1 MSRRV
6 DALILVMIM
15 ALAPL
20 VPMASAHP
28 SITLSTDVNHV
39 VLSPGEATNIT
50 LTISNNGSSIETY
63 SISVSGFDSVW
74 EVIPADSN
82 VTGVIPTLSATTDIA
97 IRLSTSALPS
107 NSGTLTITVTEPD
120 ANISST
126 IGVQLSVLP
135 QYLPAIDTSD
145 AGDNGLVE
153 MAPGDETNVSI
164 MVSNNGNV
172 NDTILL
178 SVGQTPDLIAFWS
191 NWTSGGNNNSNSTGN
206 STGNNTGG
214 NNTGGNSTG
223 NNTGGNNTGGNN
235 TGNNTGGNNT
245 GGNST
250 GGNNTGNNTGGN
262 NTGGNSTGGNNT
274 GNNTGGNNT
283 GGNSTG
289 GNNTGNSTN
298 GMLSKSNPAWDV
310 RFLDDTVDLM
320 GPGESRY
327 ATLHI
332 SIPTDAN
339 PGFYGYNLYAA
350 SVFGNFS
357 VNSTMVIEVTAVHD
371 LSFSH
376 SIDQTLLPGGNVT
389 STVEITSLSTADG
402 NWTWQTMVDSGDC
415 SAHLGELE
423 TQIMEDDTYEI
434 DILITA
440 GVNTHVN
447 DECLIS
453 LHGTLDQD
461 TSISE
466 NYAFT
471 VTVGESWGLSMV
483 IPTSIK
489 LDVDTSETFNV
500 VISNEGTEQDT
511 ISLIGIDDEGVTFTN
526 PSPVTLDRGESQ
538 YVVMEV
544 VIDSYLVGNITLD
557 FTMSST
563 NSGSSS
569 VNDSGVFEVKEY
581 AELSMTGPA
590 ENRIIIVPGQ
600 NSSIILNISNDGT
613 KDLDLSATLSGL
625 PNGITVANGLEDV
638 SLEAGNST
646 DIELEL
652 VASAGLQPMSDTF
665 TITFDGGWTS
675 TQLTIDLQVADRHE
689 VMVDSSEDR
698 IIASPLGDS
707 SLTIMVTNL
716 GTSTETFVADINNSA
731 VSDWFTISVDTLSLS
746 LDSGQSGSI
755 TITAREIAS
764 GAPTNGVGLTI
775 TVTSTDDST
784 VTDSI
789 SIAVIPQIAN
799 GLITVMSDS
808 VEAKP
813 GEMIYGNVIVT
824 NLGTANDTMRINTV
838 EMDCN
843 LGDAEVV
850 LSPSMSSTP
859 IPWSCTIAEG
869 ETAGTKVLTFR
880 LTSAARSDMM
890 VTFSEAYNVEPSWND
905 EVISFV
911 FDKNDLIFDESS
923 DQHTVSLT
931 ICNEANTF
939 VEGSLDLSGKNE
951 PQMDVVF
958 FRAGETG
965 INSTFS
971 LASKGCQD
979 FKIMLTPINL
989 DGFEASITVEA
1000 RSEILGQTVTDKS
1013 PELRVDVAGP
1023 DLPPQGMDLG
1033 LIELDN
1039 RNSII
1044 MFASGWA
1051 LALIL
1056 LMYIR
1061 LFRKPADILE
1071 EEEEE
1076 ETPLGPNEV
1085 RIDEYNKVTCTS
1097 CGARLGVPEG
1107 SEPPFRFTCPKCE
1120 TRIRVV
1126 E

>member
-126 IGVQLSVLP
+126 IGVQLTVLP
-135 QYLPAIDTSD
+135 QYLPAIDTSN

-191 NWTSGGNNNSNSTGN
+191 NWTSSGNSTSNNTGGNNSSGNNTGGN
-206 STGNNTGG
+206 NTGGNNTGNNTGG
-214 NNTGGNSTG
+214 NNTGGNNTGGNNTG

-245 GGNST
+245 GGN
-250 GGNNTGNNTGGN
+250 NTGGN
-262 NTGGNSTGGNNT
+262 NT
-274 GNNTGGNNT
+274 GNNT

-320 GPGESRY
+320 VPSESRY

-376 SIDQTLLPGGNVT
+376 SIDQTLLPGENVT

-415 SAHLGELE
+415 SAHLGDLE
-423 TQIMEDDTYEI
+423 TQIMEDDTYEV

-453 LHGTLDQD
+453 LHGTLNQD
-461 TSISE
+461 TSITE

-613 KDLDLSATLSGL
+613 KDLDLSATLTGL

-731 VSDWFTISVDTLSLS
+731 VSDWFTISVDKLSLS

-764 GAPTNGVGLTI
+764 GAPTNGVDLTI

-939 VEGSLDLSGKNE
+939 VEGNLDLSGKNE

-1071 EEEEE
+1071 KEEEEE

>member
-15 ALAPL
+15 AIAPL

-50 LTISNNGSSIETY
+50 LTINNNGSSIETY
-63 SISVSGFDSVW
+63 SISVSVPHSVW

-82 VTGVIPTLSATTDIA
+82 VSGVIPTLSATTDIA

-126 IGVQLSVLP
+126 IAVQLSVLP
-135 QYLPAIDTSD
+135 QYLPAIDTSN

-178 SVGQTPDLIAFWS
+178 SVGQTPDLVAFWS
-191 NWTSGGNNNSNSTGN
+191 NWTSGGNNSNSNN
-206 STGNNTGG
+206 TGNNTGG
-214 NNTGGNSTG
+214 NNTGNNTGGNNTG

-245 GGNST
+245 GGN
-250 GGNNTGNNTGGN
+250 
-262 NTGGNSTGGNNT
+262 NTGGNSTGGNNS
-274 GNNTGGNNT
+274 
-283 GGNSTG
+283 GNSTSG
-289 GNNTGNSTN
+289 IA
-298 GMLSKSNPAWDV
+298 SKSNPSWDV

-320 GPGESRY
+320 APSESRH

-339 PGFYGYNLYAA
+339 PGFYGYNLFAA

-357 VNSTMVIEVTAVHD
+357 VNSTLVIEVTAVHD
-371 LSFSH
+371 LSFTH

-389 STVEITSLSTADG
+389 STVEIISLSSADG

-415 SAHLGELE
+415 SAHLDELE
-423 TQIMEDDTYEI
+423 TQIMEGDTYDL

-453 LHGTLDQD
+453 LHGTLDHD
-461 TSISE
+461 TSITE

-483 IPTSIK
+483 LPTSIK
-489 LDVDTSETFNV
+489 LDVDTPETFNV

-511 ISLIGIDDEGVTFTN
+511 ISLIGIDEEGVTFTN

-563 NSGSSS
+563 NSGSDS

-590 ENRIIIVPGQ
+590 ENRIVIIPGQ
-600 NSSIILNISNDGT
+600 NSSIMLNISNDGT
-613 KDLDLSATLSGL
+613 KDLDLSATISGL
-625 PNGITVANGLEDV
+625 PNGITVSNGLGDV
-638 SLEAGNST
+638 SLDAGDAT
-646 DIELEL
+646 DVELEL

-707 SLTIMVTNL
+707 SLTLMVTNL

-746 LDSGQSGSI
+746 LESGQSGSI

-764 GAPTNGVGLTI
+764 GAPTNGVDLTI

-789 SIAVIPQIAN
+789 SIAVIPQIAD
-799 GLITVMSDS
+799 GLITIMSDNDD
-808 VEAKP
+808 AKP

-838 EMDCN
+838 ELDCN
-843 LGDAEVV
+843 LDDAEVV
-850 LSPSMSSTP
+850 LSPSMSSNP
-859 IPWSCTIAEG
+859 IPWSCMVAEG
-869 ETAGTKVLTFR
+869 ETSGTKVLTFR

-890 VTFSEAYNVEPSWND
+890 VTFSEAYTVEPSWND
-905 EVISFV
+905 QVVSFT
-911 FDKNDLIFDESS
+911 FDKYDLVFDESI

-939 VEGSLDLSGKNE
+939 VEGTLDSSGKNE
-951 PQMDVVF
+951 PQMDIVF

-965 INSTFS
+965 INATFS

-979 FKIMLTPINL
+979 FKMMLTPINL
-989 DGFEASITVEA
+989 DGFEASITLEA
-1000 RSEILGQTVTDKS
+1000 RCEILGQTVTDKS
-1013 PELRVDVAGP
+1013 PELRVDVGGP
-1023 DLPPQGMDLG
+1023 DLPPRGMDLG
-1033 LIELDN
+1033 LFELN
-1039 RNSII
+1039 NENSII
-1044 MFASGWA
+1044 VLATGWA

-1061 LFRKPADILE
+1061 LFRKAPEILE

-1076 ETPLGPNEV
+1076 EIPLGPNEV
-1085 RIDEYNKVTCTS
+1085 RIDEYNKVTCCS
-1097 CGARLGVPEG
+1097 CEARLGVPEG
-1107 SEPPFRFTCPKCE
+1107 SEPPFRFTCPKCD

>member
-39 VLSPGEATNIT
+39 ILSPGEATNIT
-50 LTISNNGSSIETY
+50 LTINNNGSSIETY

-82 VTGVIPTLSATTDIA
+82 VSGVIPTLSATTDIA
-97 IRLSTSALPS
+97 IRLSTTALPS

-135 QYLPAIDTSD
+135 QYLPAIDTSN

-153 MAPGDETNVSI
+153 MAPGEEVNVSVI
-164 MVSNNGNV
+164 VSNNGNV
-172 NDTILL
+172 DDTILL
-178 SVGQTPDLIAFWS
+178 SVGQTPDLVAFWS
-191 NWTSGGNNNSNSTGN
+191 NWTSGGNNTSGNSTGN
-206 STGNNTGG
+206 NTGGNNTGG

-223 NNTGGNNTGGNN
+223 NNTGGNNSGGNSTGNNTGGNSTGNNTGGNN
-235 TGNNTGGNNT
+235 SGGNSTGNNTGGNNT
-245 GGNST
+245 GGN
-250 GGNNTGNNTGGN
+250 
-262 NTGGNSTGGNNT
+262 
-274 GNNTGGNNT
+274 
-283 GGNSTG
+283 
-289 GNNTGNSTN
+289 NTGNSS
-298 GMLSKSNPAWDV
+298 GGVFSKSNPTWDV

-320 GPGESRY
+320 TPGESRY
-327 ATLHI
+327 STLYI

-357 VNSTMVIEVTAVHD
+357 VNSTLVIEISAVHD

-376 SIDQTLLPGGNVT
+376 STDQTLLPGGNVT
-389 STVEITSLSTADG
+389 STVEITSLSSADG
-402 NWTWQTMVDSGDC
+402 NWTWQTTVDSGDC
-415 SAHLGELE
+415 SANLDELE
-423 TQIMEDDTYEI
+423 TQIMEDDTYDVEI
-434 DILITA
+434 LVEA

-453 LHGTLDQD
+453 LHGTLDHD
-461 TSISE
+461 TSITE
-466 NYAFT
+466 NYDFT

-483 IPTSIK
+483 LPTSIK

-511 ISLIGIDDEGVTFTN
+511 ISIIGIDEEGVTFTN

-563 NSGSSS
+563 NSGSDS
-569 VNDSGVFEVKEY
+569 VNDSGIFEVKEY
-581 AELSMTGPA
+581 AELSMSGPA
-590 ENRIIIVPGQ
+590 ENRIVIIPGQ
-600 NSSIILNISNDGT
+600 NSSIMLNISNDGT
-613 KDLDLSATLSGL
+613 KDLDLSATISGL
-625 PNGITVANGLEDV
+625 PNGINVANGLEDV
-638 SLEAGNST
+638 SLEAGIST
-646 DIELEL
+646 DVELEL

-665 TITFDGGWTS
+665 TIIFDGGWTS
-675 TQLTIDLQVADRHE
+675 TQLTIELQVADRHE

-707 SLTIMVTNL
+707 SLTLMVTNL

-731 VSDWFTISVDTLSLS
+731 VSDWFTISVDTLSLN

-755 TITAREIAS
+755 TITAREISS
-764 GAPTNGVGLTI
+764 GAPSNGIDLTI

-789 SIAVIPQIAN
+789 SIAVIPQIAD
-799 GLITVMSDS
+799 GLITVMSDND
-808 VEAKP
+808 EAKP

-838 EMDCN
+838 EMNCN
-843 LGDAEVV
+843 LDDAEVV
-850 LSPSMSSTP
+850 LSPSMSSIP
-859 IPWSCTIAEG
+859 IPWSCMVSEE

-905 EVISFV
+905 EVISFA
-911 FDKNDLIFDESS
+911 FDKNDLVFDESS

-939 VEGSLDLSGKNE
+939 VEGNLDLSGKNE

-1023 DLPPQGMDLG
+1023 DLPPQGLDLG
-1033 LIELDN
+1033 LFELDN

-1044 MFASGWA
+1044 VLATGWA

-1061 LFRKPADILE
+1061 LFRKPAEILE

-1076 ETPLGPNEV
+1076 EIPLGPNEV
-1085 RIDEYNKVTCTS
+1085 RIDEYNKVTCCS
-1097 CGARLGVPEG
+1097 CEARLGVPEG

>member
-15 ALAPL
+15 AIAPL

-28 SITLSTDVNHV
+28 SIGLSTDVNHV
-39 VLSPGEATNIT
+39 ILSPGEATNVT
-50 LTISNNGSSIETY
+50 LTINNNGSSIETY
-63 SISVSGFDSVW
+63 SISVSGFDSAW

-82 VTGVIPTLSATTDIA
+82 VTGVIPTFSATTDIA

-120 ANISST
+120 ANISSS
-126 IGVQLSVLP
+126 IDVQLSVVP
-135 QYLPAIDTSD
+135 QYLPAVDVSS

-153 MAPGDETNVSI
+153 MAPGDEVNLSI

-178 SVGQTPDLIAFWS
+178 SVGQTPDLVAFWS
-191 NWTSGGNNNSNSTGN
+191 NWTSGGNNT
-206 STGNNTGG
+206 
-214 NNTGGNSTG
+214 
-223 NNTGGNNTGGNN
+223 
-235 TGNNTGGNNT
+235 GNNT

-262 NTGGNSTGGNNT
+262 STGGNNT
-274 GNNTGGNNT
+274 GGNNTGNNT

-289 GNNTGNSTN
+289 GNNTGGNSTSGNNTGGNTTGNSTN
-298 GMLSKSNPAWDV
+298 GIMSKSNPTGWNV
-310 RFLDDTVDLM
+310 RFIDDTVDLM
-320 GPGESRY
+320 TPGESRS
-327 ATLHI
+327 ATLQI
-332 SIPTDAN
+332 SIPTDAD

-357 VNSTMVIEVTAVHD
+357 VNSTLVIEVTSIHD
-371 LSFSH
+371 LSFTH
-376 SIDQTLLPGGNVT
+376 SNGETLLPGGNST
-389 STVEITSLSTADG
+389 TTVEVASLSSADG

-415 SAHLGELE
+415 SSQLNDLE
-423 TQIMEDDTYEI
+423 TQIMEGDSYNL

-440 GVNTHVN
+440 GANTHVN

-453 LHGTLDQD
+453 LHGTLNQD
-461 TSISE
+461 TSITE

-471 VTVGESWGLSMV
+471 VTIGESWGLSMV
-483 IPTSIK
+483 LPTSIK
-489 LDVDTSETFNV
+489 LDVDSVETFNV
-500 VISNEGTEQDT
+500 VINNEGTEEDT
-511 ISLIGIDDEGVTFTN
+511 ISLIGIDAEGVTFTN

-544 VIDSYLVGNITLD
+544 LIDSYLVGNITLD

-563 NSGSSS
+563 NSGSGT

-590 ENRIIIVPGQ
+590 ENRIVIIPGQ
-600 NSSIILNISNDGT
+600 NSSIMLNISNDGT
-613 KDLDLSATLSGL
+613 KDLDLSATISGL
-625 PNGITVANGLEDV
+625 PNGITVVNGLEEV
-638 SLEAGNST
+638 SLEAGNAT

-675 TQLTIDLQVADRHE
+675 TQLTLDLQVADRHE

-707 SLTIMVTNL
+707 SLTLMVTNL

-731 VSDWFTISVDTLSLS
+731 VSDWFTISVDSLS
-746 LDSGQSGSI
+746 LNLDAGQSGSI
-755 TITAREIAS
+755 TISAREIAS
-764 GAPTNGVGLTI
+764 GAPNSGVDLTI
-775 TVTSTDDST
+775 AITSTDDST

-789 SIAVIPQIAN
+789 TIAVIPQIAD
-799 GLITVMSDS
+799 GLITVMSDNDD
-808 VEAKP
+808 AKP
-813 GEMIYGNVIVT
+813 GEMIYGNVIIT

-843 LGDAEVV
+843 LDDTEVV
-850 LSPSMSSTP
+850 LSPSMSSSP
-859 IPWSCTIAEG
+859 ISWSCMIAEG
-869 ETAGTKVLTFR
+869 DTSGTKVLTFR

-890 VTFSEAYNVEPSWND
+890 VTFSESYTVEPSWNE
-905 EVISFV
+905 EVISFT
-911 FDKNDLIFDESS
+911 FDKDYLVFDESS

-939 VEGSLDLSGKNE
+939 VEGTLDSSGKNE
-951 PQMDVVF
+951 PQMDIVF

-965 INSTFS
+965 INATFS

-989 DGFEASITVEA
+989 DGFEASITI
-1000 RSEILGQTVTDKS
+1000 RSISQVLGQTLTDQS
-1013 PELRVDVAGP
+1013 PEIRVDVGGP
-1023 DLPPQGMDLG
+1023 DLPPRGMDLG
-1033 LIELDN
+1033 LFELN
-1039 RNSII
+1039 NENSII
-1044 MFASGWA
+1044 ILASGWA

-1056 LMYIR
+1056 VMYIR
-1061 LFRKPADILE
+1061 LFRKPEEIME

-1076 ETPLGPNEV
+1076 EIPLGPNEV
-1085 RIDEYNKVTCTS
+1085 RIDEYNKVTCCS
-1097 CGARLGVPEG
+1097 CEARLGVPEG

-1120 TRIRVV
+1120 TKIRVV

>member
-15 ALAPL
+15 AIAPL

-28 SITLSTDVNHV
+28 SIGLSTDVNHV
-39 VLSPGEATNIT
+39 ILSPGEATNVT
-50 LTISNNGSSIETY
+50 LTINNNGSSIETY
-63 SISVSGFDSVW
+63 SISVSGFDSAW

-82 VTGVIPTLSATTDIA
+82 VTGVIPTFSATTDIA

-107 NSGTLTITVTEPD
+107 SSGTLTITVTEPD
-120 ANISST
+120 ANISSS
-126 IGVQLSVLP
+126 IDVQLSVVP
-135 QYLPAIDTSD
+135 QYLPAVDVSS

-153 MAPGDETNVSI
+153 MAPGDEVNLSI

-178 SVGQTPDLIAFWS
+178 SVGQTPDLVAFWS
-191 NWTSGGNNNSNSTGN
+191 NWTSGGNNT
-206 STGNNTGG
+206 
-214 NNTGGNSTG
+214 
-223 NNTGGNNTGGNN
+223 
-235 TGNNTGGNNT
+235 GNNT

-262 NTGGNSTGGNNT
+262 STGGNNT
-274 GNNTGGNNT
+274 GGNNTGNNT

-289 GNNTGNSTN
+289 GNNTGGNSTSGNNTGGNTTGNSTN
-298 GMLSKSNPAWDV
+298 GIMSKSNPTGWNV
-310 RFLDDTVDLM
+310 RFIDDTVDLM
-320 GPGESRY
+320 TPGESRS
-327 ATLHI
+327 ATLQI
-332 SIPTDAN
+332 SIPTDAD

-357 VNSTMVIEVTAVHD
+357 VNSTLVIEVTSIHD
-371 LSFSH
+371 LSFTH
-376 SIDQTLLPGGNVT
+376 SNGENLLPGGNST
-389 STVEITSLSTADG
+389 TTVEVASLSSADG

-415 SAHLGELE
+415 SSHLNDLE
-423 TQIMEDDTYEI
+423 TQIMEGDSYNL

-440 GVNTHVN
+440 GANTHVN

-453 LHGTLDQD
+453 LHGTLNQD
-461 TSISE
+461 TSITE

-471 VTVGESWGLSMV
+471 VTIGESWGLSMV
-483 IPTSIK
+483 LPTSIK
-489 LDVDTSETFNV
+489 LDVDSVETFNV
-500 VISNEGTEQDT
+500 VINNEGTEEDT
-511 ISLIGIDDEGVTFTN
+511 ISLIGIDAEGVTFTN

-544 VIDSYLVGNITLD
+544 LIDSYLVGNITLD

-563 NSGSSS
+563 NSGSGT

-590 ENRIIIVPGQ
+590 ENRIVIIPGQ
-600 NSSIILNISNDGT
+600 NSSIMLNISNDGT
-613 KDLDLSATLSGL
+613 KDLDLSATISGL
-625 PNGITVANGLEDV
+625 PNGITVVNGLEEV
-638 SLEAGNST
+638 SLEAGNAT

-675 TQLTIDLQVADRHE
+675 TQLTLDLQVADRHE

-707 SLTIMVTNL
+707 SLTLMVTNL

-731 VSDWFTISVDTLSLS
+731 VSDWFTISVDSLS
-746 LDSGQSGSI
+746 LNLDAGQSGSI
-755 TITAREIAS
+755 TISAREIAS
-764 GAPTNGVGLTI
+764 GAPNSGVDLTI
-775 TVTSTDDST
+775 AITSTDDST

-789 SIAVIPQIAN
+789 TIAVIPQIAD
-799 GLITVMSDS
+799 GLITVMSDNDD
-808 VEAKP
+808 AKP
-813 GEMIYGNVIVT
+813 GEMIYGNVIIT

-843 LGDAEVV
+843 LDDTEVV
-850 LSPSMSSTP
+850 LSPSMSSSP
-859 IPWSCTIAEG
+859 ISWSCMIAEG
-869 ETAGTKVLTFR
+869 DTSGTKVLTFR

-890 VTFSEAYNVEPSWND
+890 VTFSESYTVEPSWNE
-905 EVISFV
+905 EVISFT
-911 FDKNDLIFDESS
+911 FDKDYLVFDESS

-939 VEGSLDLSGKNE
+939 VEGTLDSSGKNE
-951 PQMDVVF
+951 PQMDIVF

-965 INSTFS
+965 INATFS

-989 DGFEASITVEA
+989 DGFEASITI
-1000 RSEILGQTVTDKS
+1000 RSISQVLGQTLTDQS
-1013 PELRVDVAGP
+1013 PEIRVDVGGP
-1023 DLPPQGMDLG
+1023 DLPPRGMDLG
-1033 LIELDN
+1033 LFELN
-1039 RNSII
+1039 NENSII
-1044 MFASGWA
+1044 ILASGWA

-1056 LMYIR
+1056 VMYIR
-1061 LFRKPADILE
+1061 LFRKPEEIME

-1076 ETPLGPNEV
+1076 EIPLGPNEV
-1085 RIDEYNKVTCTS
+1085 RIDEYNKVTCCS
-1097 CGARLGVPEG
+1097 CEARLGVPEG

-1120 TRIRVV
+1120 TKIRVV

>member
-15 ALAPL
+15 AIAPL

-28 SITLSTDVNHV
+28 SIGLSTDVNHV
-39 VLSPGEATNIT
+39 ILSPGEATNVT
-50 LTISNNGSSIETY
+50 LTINNNGSSIETY

-82 VTGVIPTLSATTDIA
+82 VTGVIPTFSATTDIA

-120 ANISST
+120 ANISSS
-126 IGVQLSVLP
+126 IDVQLSVVP
-135 QYLPAIDTSD
+135 QYLPAVDVSS

-153 MAPGDETNVSI
+153 MAPGDEVNLSI

-178 SVGQTPDLIAFWS
+178 SVGQTPDLVAFWS
-191 NWTSGGNNNSNSTGN
+191 NWTSGGNNT
-206 STGNNTGG
+206 
-214 NNTGGNSTG
+214 
-223 NNTGGNNTGGNN
+223 
-235 TGNNTGGNNT
+235 GNNT

-262 NTGGNSTGGNNT
+262 STGGNNT
-274 GNNTGGNNT
+274 GGNNTGNNT

-289 GNNTGNSTN
+289 GNNTGGNSTSGNNTGGNTTGNSTN
-298 GMLSKSNPAWDV
+298 GIMSKSNPTGWNV
-310 RFLDDTVDLM
+310 RFIDDTVDLM
-320 GPGESRY
+320 TPGESRS
-327 ATLHI
+327 ATLQI
-332 SIPTDAN
+332 SIPTDAD

-357 VNSTMVIEVTAVHD
+357 VNSTLVIEVTSIHD
-371 LSFSH
+371 LSFTH
-376 SIDQTLLPGGNVT
+376 SNGETLLPGGNST
-389 STVEITSLSTADG
+389 TTVEVASLSSADG

-415 SAHLGELE
+415 SSHLNDLE
-423 TQIMEDDTYEI
+423 TQIMEGDSYNL

-440 GVNTHVN
+440 GANTHVN

-453 LHGTLDQD
+453 LHGTLNQD
-461 TSISE
+461 TSITE

-471 VTVGESWGLSMV
+471 VTIGESWGLSMV
-483 IPTSIK
+483 LPTSIK
-489 LDVDTSETFNV
+489 LDVDSVETFNV
-500 VISNEGTEQDT
+500 VINNEGTEEDT
-511 ISLIGIDDEGVTFTN
+511 ISLIGIDAEGVTFTN

-544 VIDSYLVGNITLD
+544 LIDSYLVGNITLD

-563 NSGSSS
+563 NSGSGT

-590 ENRIIIVPGQ
+590 ENRIVIIPGQ
-600 NSSIILNISNDGT
+600 NSSIMLNISNDGT
-613 KDLDLSATLSGL
+613 KDLDLSATISGL
-625 PNGITVANGLEDV
+625 PNGITVVNGLEEV
-638 SLEAGNST
+638 SLEAGNAT

-675 TQLTIDLQVADRHE
+675 TQLTLDLQVADRHE

-707 SLTIMVTNL
+707 SLTLMVTNL

-731 VSDWFTISVDTLSLS
+731 VSDWFTISVDSLS
-746 LDSGQSGSI
+746 LNLDAGQSGSI
-755 TITAREIAS
+755 TISAREIAS
-764 GAPTNGVGLTI
+764 GAPNSGVDLTI
-775 TVTSTDDST
+775 AITSTDDST

-789 SIAVIPQIAN
+789 TIAVIPQIAD
-799 GLITVMSDS
+799 GLITVMSDNDD
-808 VEAKP
+808 AKP
-813 GEMIYGNVIVT
+813 GEMIYGNVIIT

-843 LGDAEVV
+843 LDDTEVV
-850 LSPSMSSTP
+850 LSPSMSSSP
-859 IPWSCTIAEG
+859 ISWSCMIAEG
-869 ETAGTKVLTFR
+869 DTSGTKVLTFR

-890 VTFSEAYNVEPSWND
+890 VTFSESYTVEPSWNE
-905 EVISFV
+905 EVISFT
-911 FDKNDLIFDESS
+911 FDKDYLVFDESS

-939 VEGSLDLSGKNE
+939 VEGTLDSSGKNE
-951 PQMDVVF
+951 PQMDIVF

-965 INSTFS
+965 INATFS

-989 DGFEASITVEA
+989 DGFEASITI
-1000 RSEILGQTVTDKS
+1000 RSISQVLGQTLTDQS
-1013 PELRVDVAGP
+1013 PEIRVDVGGP
-1023 DLPPQGMDLG
+1023 DLPPRGMDLG
-1033 LIELDN
+1033 LFELN
-1039 RNSII
+1039 NENSII
-1044 MFASGWA
+1044 ILASGWA

-1056 LMYIR
+1056 VMYIR
-1061 LFRKPADILE
+1061 LFRKPEEIME

-1076 ETPLGPNEV
+1076 EIPLGPNEV
-1085 RIDEYNKVTCTS
+1085 RIDEYNKVTCCS
-1097 CGARLGVPEG
+1097 CEARLGVPEG

-1120 TRIRVV
+1120 TKIRVV

>member
-1 MSRRV
+1 
-6 DALILVMIM
+6 MIM
-15 ALAPL
+15 AIAPL

-28 SITLSTDVNHV
+28 SIGLSTDVNHV
-39 VLSPGEATNIT
+39 ILSPGEATNVT
-50 LTISNNGSSIETY
+50 LTINNNGSSIETY

-82 VTGVIPTLSATTDIA
+82 ITGVIPTFSATTDIA

-107 NSGTLTITVTEPD
+107 SSGTLTITVTEPD
-120 ANISST
+120 ANISSS
-126 IGVQLSVLP
+126 IDVQLSVMP
-135 QYLPAIDTSD
+135 QYLPAVDASS

-153 MAPGDETNVSI
+153 MAPGDEVNLSI

-178 SVGQTPDLIAFWS
+178 SVGQTPDLVAFWS
-191 NWTSGGNNNSNSTGN
+191 NWTSGGNNSNNTGN
-206 STGNNTGG
+206 STGG

-223 NNTGGNNTGGNN
+223 NNTGGNNTGNNTGGNSTGNNTGGNN

-250 GGNNTGNNTGGN
+250 GGNNS
-262 NTGGNSTGGNNT
+262 GNSTSGIA
-274 GNNTGGNNT
+274 
-283 GGNSTG
+283 
-289 GNNTGNSTN
+289 
-298 GMLSKSNPAWDV
+298 SKSNPSWDV

-320 GPGESRY
+320 APSESRY

-339 PGFYGYNLYAA
+339 PGFYGYNLFAA

-357 VNSTMVIEVTAVHD
+357 VNSTLVIEVTSVHD
-371 LSFSH
+371 LSFTH

-389 STVEITSLSTADG
+389 STVEIISLSSADG

-415 SAHLGELE
+415 SAHLDELE
-423 TQIMEDDTYEI
+423 TQIMEDDTYDL

-453 LHGTLDQD
+453 LHGTLDHD

-483 IPTSIK
+483 LPTSIK
-489 LDVDTSETFNV
+489 LDVDTPETFNV

-511 ISLIGIDDEGVTFTN
+511 ISLIGIDEDGVTFTN

-544 VIDSYLVGNITLD
+544 LIDSYLVGNITLD

-563 NSGSSS
+563 NSGSGT

-581 AELSMTGPA
+581 SELSMIGPA
-590 ENRIIIVPGQ
+590 ENRIVITPGQ
-600 NSSIILNISNDGT
+600 NSSIILNVSNDGT
-613 KDLDLSATLSGL
+613 KDLDLSASITGL
-625 PNGITVANGLEDV
+625 PNGITVAKGLEEV
-638 SLEAGNST
+638 SLDAGEAV

-652 VASAGLQPMSDTF
+652 VASSGIQPMSDTF
-665 TITFDGGWTS
+665 TITFDAGWTS
-675 TQLTIDLQVADRHE
+675 SQLTIELQVADRHE
-689 VMVDSSEDR
+689 VMIDSSEDR
-698 IIASPLGDS
+698 IIASPLGDAN
-707 SLTIMVTNL
+707 LTLMVTNL

-731 VSDWFTISVDTLSLS
+731 LSDWFTISVDTLSLN

-755 TITAREIAS
+755 TISAREIAS
-764 GAPTNGVGLTI
+764 GAPNSGVDLTI
-775 TVTSTDDST
+775 TITSTDDST

-789 SIAVIPQIAN
+789 TIAVIPQIAD
-799 GLITVMSDS
+799 GLITVMSDND
-808 VEAKP
+808 EAKP
-813 GEMIYGNVIVT
+813 GEMIYGNVIIT
-824 NLGTANDTMRINTV
+824 NLGTASDTMRINTV

-843 LGDAEVV
+843 FLDDTEVV
-850 LSPSMSSTP
+850 LAPSMSSSP
-859 IPWSCTIAEG
+859 IPWSCMIADG
-869 ETAGTKVLTFR
+869 EDAGMKALTFR

-890 VTFSEAYNVEPSWND
+890 VTFSEAYTVEPSWND
-905 EVISFV
+905 EVISFT
-911 FDKNDLIFDESS
+911 FDQNDLKFDESS
-923 DQHTVSLT
+923 DQYTVSLT
-931 ICNEANTF
+931 VCNEANTF
-939 VEGSLDLSGKNE
+939 VVGVLELIGKNE
-951 PQMDVVF
+951 PQMDAVF
-958 FRAGETG
+958 FRSGETG

-979 FKIMLTPINL
+979 FKLMLTPINL
-989 DGFEASITVEA
+989 DGFEASLIV
-1000 RSEILGQTVTDKS
+1000 RSISQVLGQTIVDES
-1013 PELRVDVAGP
+1013 PELRVNVGGP
-1023 DLPPQGMDLG
+1023 DLPPSGMDLG
-1033 LIELDN
+1033 LFELDN
-1039 RNSII
+1039 NNSLIVL
-1044 MFASGWA
+1044 ATGWA

-1061 LFRKPADILE
+1061 LFRKPAEIME

-1076 ETPLGPNEV
+1076 IPLGANEV
-1085 RIDEYNKVTCTS
+1085 RIDEYNKVTCCS
-1097 CGARLGVPEG
+1097 CEARLGVPEG

-1120 TRIRVV
+1120 TKIRVV

>member
-15 ALAPL
+15 AIAPL

-28 SITLSTDVNHV
+28 SIGLSTDVNHV
-39 VLSPGEATNIT
+39 ILSPGEATNVT
-50 LTISNNGSSIETY
+50 LTINNNGSSIETY
-63 SISVSGFDSVW
+63 SISVSGFDSAW

-82 VTGVIPTLSATTDIA
+82 VTGVIPTFSATTDIA

-120 ANISST
+120 ANISSS
-126 IGVQLSVLP
+126 IDVQLSVVP
-135 QYLPAIDTSD
+135 QYLPAVDVSS

-153 MAPGDETNVSI
+153 MAPGDEVNLSI

-178 SVGQTPDLIAFWS
+178 SVGQTPDLVAFWS
-191 NWTSGGNNNSNSTGN
+191 NWTSGGNNT
-206 STGNNTGG
+206 
-214 NNTGGNSTG
+214 
-223 NNTGGNNTGGNN
+223 
-235 TGNNTGGNNT
+235 GNNT

-262 NTGGNSTGGNNT
+262 STGGNNT
-274 GNNTGGNNT
+274 GGNNTGNNT

-289 GNNTGNSTN
+289 GNNTGGNSTSGNNTGGNTTGNSTN
-298 GMLSKSNPAWDV
+298 GIMSKSNPTGWNV
-310 RFLDDTVDLM
+310 RFIDDTVDLM
-320 GPGESRY
+320 TPGESRS
-327 ATLHI
+327 ATLQI
-332 SIPTDAN
+332 SIPTDAD

-357 VNSTMVIEVTAVHD
+357 VNSTLVIEVTSIHD
-371 LSFSH
+371 LSFTH
-376 SIDQTLLPGGNVT
+376 SNGETLLPGGNST
-389 STVEITSLSTADG
+389 TTVEVASLSSADG

-415 SAHLGELE
+415 SSHLNDLE
-423 TQIMEDDTYEI
+423 TQIMEGDSYNL

-440 GVNTHVN
+440 GANTHVN

-461 TSISE
+461 TSITE

-471 VTVGESWGLSMV
+471 VTIGESWGLSMV
-483 IPTSIK
+483 LPTSIK
-489 LDVDTSETFNV
+489 LDVDSVETFNV
-500 VISNEGTEQDT
+500 VINNEGTEEDT
-511 ISLIGIDDEGVTFTN
+511 ISLIGIDAEGVTFTN

-544 VIDSYLVGNITLD
+544 LIDSYLVGNITLD

-563 NSGSSS
+563 NSGSGT

-590 ENRIIIVPGQ
+590 ENRIVIIPGQ
-600 NSSIILNISNDGT
+600 NSSIMLNISNDGT
-613 KDLDLSATLSGL
+613 KDLDLSATISGL
-625 PNGITVANGLEDV
+625 PNGITVVNGLEEV
-638 SLEAGNST
+638 SLEAGNAT

-675 TQLTIDLQVADRHE
+675 TQLTLDLQVADRHE

-707 SLTIMVTNL
+707 SLTLMVTNL

-731 VSDWFTISVDTLSLS
+731 VSDWFTISVDSLS
-746 LDSGQSGSI
+746 LNLDAGQSGSI
-755 TITAREIAS
+755 TISAREIAS
-764 GAPTNGVGLTI
+764 GAPNSGVDLTI
-775 TVTSTDDST
+775 AITSTDDST

-789 SIAVIPQIAN
+789 TIAVIPQIAD
-799 GLITVMSDS
+799 GLITVMSDNDD
-808 VEAKP
+808 AKP
-813 GEMIYGNVIVT
+813 GEMIYGNVIIT

-843 LGDAEVV
+843 LDDTEVV
-850 LSPSMSSTP
+850 LSPSMSSSP
-859 IPWSCTIAEG
+859 ISWSCMIAEG
-869 ETAGTKVLTFR
+869 DTSGTKVLTFR

-890 VTFSEAYNVEPSWND
+890 VTFSESYTVEPSWNE
-905 EVISFV
+905 EVISFT
-911 FDKNDLIFDESS
+911 FDKDYLVFDESS

-939 VEGSLDLSGKNE
+939 VEGTLDSSGKNE
-951 PQMDVVF
+951 PQMDIVF

-965 INSTFS
+965 INATFS

-989 DGFEASITVEA
+989 DGFEASITI
-1000 RSEILGQTVTDKS
+1000 RSISQVLGQTLTDQS
-1013 PELRVDVAGP
+1013 PEIRVDVGGP
-1023 DLPPQGMDLG
+1023 DLPPRGMDLG
-1033 LIELDN
+1033 LFELN
-1039 RNSII
+1039 NENSII
-1044 MFASGWA
+1044 ILASGWA

-1056 LMYIR
+1056 VMYIR
-1061 LFRKPADILE
+1061 LFRKPEEIME

-1076 ETPLGPNEV
+1076 EIPLGPNEV
-1085 RIDEYNKVTCTS
+1085 RIDEYNKVTCCS
-1097 CGARLGVPEG
+1097 CEARLGVPEG

-1120 TRIRVV
+1120 TKIRVV

>member
-15 ALAPL
+15 AIAPL

-39 VLSPGEATNIT
+39 ILSPGEATNIT
-50 LTISNNGSSIETY
+50 LTINNNGSSIETY
-63 SISVSGFDSVW
+63 SISVSGYDSVW

-82 VTGVIPTLSATTDIA
+82 VSGVIPTLSATTDIA

-120 ANISST
+120 ANISSS
-126 IGVQLSVLP
+126 IEVQLSVLP
-135 QYLPAIDTSD
+135 QYLPAIDASS

-153 MAPGDETNVSI
+153 MAPGNETNLSI
-164 MVSNNGNV
+164 LVSNNGNV

-178 SVGQTPDLIAFWS
+178 SVGQTPDLVAFWS
-191 NWTSGGNNNSNSTGN
+191 NWTSGGSNTGSNN
-206 STGNNTGG
+206 STGNNTEG
-214 NNTGGNSTG
+214 NSTGGNS
-223 NNTGGNNTGGNN
+223 
-235 TGNNTGGNNT
+235 TGGNNT

-250 GGNNTGNNTGGN
+250 GGNNTGGNNTSGN

-274 GNNTGGNNT
+274 GGNN
-283 GGNSTG
+283 TG
-289 GNNTGNSTN
+289 GNNTGNSTS
-298 GMLSKSNPAWDV
+298 GIASKSNPAWDI

-320 GPGESRY
+320 TPSESRY

-371 LSFSH
+371 LSFTH
-376 SIDQTLLPGGNVT
+376 SINQTLLPGGNVT
-389 STVEITSLSTADG
+389 STVEIISLSSADG

-415 SAHLGELE
+415 SAHLDMLE
-423 TQIMEDDTYEI
+423 TQIMEDDSYEI
-434 DILITA
+434 EILITA

-453 LHGTLDQD
+453 LHGTLDHD
-461 TSISE
+461 TSVTE

-471 VTVGESWGLSMV
+471 VSVGESWGLSMV
-483 IPTSIK
+483 LPTSIK
-489 LDVDTSETFNV
+489 LDVDTPETFNV
-500 VISNEGTEQDT
+500 VINNEGSEQDT
-511 ISLIGIDDEGVTFTN
+511 ISLIGIDAEGVTFTN

-544 VIDSYLVGNITLD
+544 LIDSFLVGNITLD

-563 NSGSSS
+563 NSGSGT

-590 ENRIIIVPGQ
+590 ENRIVIIPGE
-600 NSSIILNISNDGT
+600 NSSIMLNISNDGT
-613 KDLDLSATLSGL
+613 KDLELSATMNGL
-625 PNGITVANGLEDV
+625 PNGITVVKGLEDI

-646 DIELEL
+646 EIELEL
-652 VASAGLQPMSDTF
+652 VASAGLQPMSDSF
-665 TITFDGGWTS
+665 TITFDGSWTS

-689 VMVDSSEDR
+689 VMIDSSQDR

-707 SLTIMVTNL
+707 SLTLMVTNL

-731 VSDWFTISVDTLSLS
+731 LNDWFTISVDTLSLN

-755 TITAREIAS
+755 TISAREIAS
-764 GAPTNGVGLTI
+764 GAPISGVDLAI

-789 SIAVIPQIAN
+789 SIAVIPQIAD
-799 GLITVMSDS
+799 GLITVMSDND
-808 VEAKP
+808 EAKP

-843 LGDAEVV
+843 LDDAEVV
-850 LSPSMSSTP
+850 LSPSMSSSP
-859 IPWSCTIAEG
+859 IPWSCTVAEG
-869 ETAGTKVLTFR
+869 ENSGTKVLTFR

-890 VTFSEAYNVEPSWND
+890 VTFSEAYTVEPTWND
-905 EVISFV
+905 EVISFT
-911 FDKNDLIFDESS
+911 FDKDELKFDESS
-923 DQHTVSLT
+923 EQHTISLQ

-939 VEGSLDLSGKNE
+939 VEGSLDLVGKNE

-979 FKIMLTPINL
+979 FKMMLTPINL
-989 DGFEASITVEA
+989 DGFEASLTVQ
-1000 RSEILGQTVTDKS
+1000 SISQVLGQTVIDES

-1033 LIELDN
+1033 LLELN
-1039 RNSII
+1039 NKNSII
-1044 MFASGWA
+1044 ALATGWA
-1051 LALIL
+1051 FALIL

-1061 LFRKPADILE
+1061 LFRKPVEILE

-1076 ETPLGPNEV
+1076 EIPLGPNEV
-1085 RIDEYNKVTCTS
+1085 RIDEYNKVTCCS
-1097 CGARLGVPEG
+1097 CEARLGVPEG

-1126 E
+1126 G

>member
-15 ALAPL
+15 AIAPL

-126 IGVQLSVLP
+126 IGVQLTVLP
-135 QYLPAIDTSD
+135 QYLPAIDTSN

-191 NWTSGGNNNSNSTGN
+191 NWTSSGNSTSNNTGGNNSSGNNTGGN
-206 STGNNTGG
+206 NTGGNNTGNNTGG
-214 NNTGGNSTG
+214 NNTGGNNTGGNNTG

-245 GGNST
+245 GGN
-250 GGNNTGNNTGGN
+250 NTGGN
-262 NTGGNSTGGNNT
+262 NT
-274 GNNTGGNNT
+274 GNNT

-320 GPGESRY
+320 VPSESRY

-415 SAHLGELE
+415 SAHLGDLE
-423 TQIMEDDTYEI
+423 TQIMEDDTYEV

-453 LHGTLDQD
+453 LHGTLNQD
-461 TSISE
+461 TSITE

-613 KDLDLSATLSGL
+613 KDLDLSATLTGL

-731 VSDWFTISVDTLSLS
+731 VSDWFTISVDTLSLNWTP
-746 LDSGQSGSI
+746 GNQ
-755 TITAREIAS
+755 
-764 GAPTNGVGLTI
+764 
-775 TVTSTDDST
+775 
-784 VTDSI
+784 
-789 SIAVIPQIAN
+789 AVLQLQQEKLLVALRQME
-799 GLITVMSDS
+799 LI
-808 VEAKP
+808 
-813 GEMIYGNVIVT
+813 
-824 NLGTANDTMRINTV
+824 
-838 EMDCN
+838 
-843 LGDAEVV
+843 
-850 LSPSMSSTP
+850 
-859 IPWSCTIAEG
+859 
-869 ETAGTKVLTFR
+869 
-880 LTSAARSDMM
+880 
-890 VTFSEAYNVEPSWND
+890 
-905 EVISFV
+905 
-911 FDKNDLIFDESS
+911 
-923 DQHTVSLT
+923 
-931 ICNEANTF
+931 
-939 VEGSLDLSGKNE
+939 
-951 PQMDVVF
+951 
-958 FRAGETG
+958 
-965 INSTFS
+965 
-971 LASKGCQD
+971 
-979 FKIMLTPINL
+979 
-989 DGFEASITVEA
+989 
-1000 RSEILGQTVTDKS
+1000 
-1013 PELRVDVAGP
+1013 
-1023 DLPPQGMDLG
+1023 
-1033 LIELDN
+1033 
-1039 RNSII
+1039 
-1044 MFASGWA
+1044 
-1051 LALIL
+1051 
-1056 LMYIR
+1056 
-1061 LFRKPADILE
+1061 
-1071 EEEEE
+1071 
-1076 ETPLGPNEV
+1076 
-1085 RIDEYNKVTCTS
+1085 
-1097 CGARLGVPEG
+1097 
-1107 SEPPFRFTCPKCE
+1107 
-1120 TRIRVV
+1120 
-1126 E
+1126 

>member
-15 ALAPL
+15 AIAPL

-28 SITLSTDVNHV
+28 SIGLSTDVNHV
-39 VLSPGEATNIT
+39 ILSPGEATNVT
-50 LTISNNGSSIETY
+50 LTINNNGSSIETY

-74 EVIPADSN
+74 EVIPADTN
-82 VTGVIPTLSATTDIA
+82 VTGVIPTFSATTDIA

-107 NSGTLTITVTEPD
+107 SSGTLTITVTEPD
-120 ANISST
+120 ANISSS
-126 IGVQLSVLP
+126 IDVQLSVMP
-135 QYLPAIDTSD
+135 RYLPAVDASS

-153 MAPGDETNVSI
+153 MAPGDEVNLSI

-178 SVGQTPDLIAFWS
+178 SVGQTPDLVAFWS
-191 NWTSGGNNNSNSTGN
+191 NWTSGGNNTGGNNTGGNNTGNNTGGNSTGGNNTGGNSTGN
-206 STGNNTGG
+206 NTGGNNTGGNNTGG

-235 TGNNTGGNNT
+235 TG
-245 GGNST
+245 GNST
-250 GGNNTGNNTGGN
+250 GGNNTGGNT
-262 NTGGNSTGGNNT
+262 
-274 GNNTGGNNT
+274 
-283 GGNSTG
+283 
-289 GNNTGNSTN
+289 TGNSTN
-298 GMLSKSNPAWDV
+298 GIMSKSNPAGWNV
-310 RFLDDTVDLM
+310 RFMDDTVDLM
-320 GPGESRY
+320 TPGESRF
-327 ATLHI
+327 AILQI
-332 SIPTDAN
+332 SIPTDAG

-357 VNSTMVIEVTAVHD
+357 VNSTLVIEVTSIHD
-371 LSFSH
+371 LSFTH
-376 SIDQTLLPGGNVT
+376 SNGETLLPGGNST
-389 STVEITSLSTADG
+389 STVEVISLSSADG

-415 SAHLGELE
+415 SAHLNDLE
-423 TQIMEDDTYEI
+423 TQIMEGDSYNL

-440 GVNTHVN
+440 GANTHVN
-447 DECLIS
+447 DECMIS

-461 TSISE
+461 TSITE

-471 VTVGESWGLSMV
+471 VTIGESWGLSMV
-483 IPTSIK
+483 LPTSIK
-489 LDVDTSETFNV
+489 LDVDSVETFNV
-500 VISNEGTEQDT
+500 VINNEGTEEDT
-511 ISLIGIDDEGVTFTN
+511 ISLIGIDTEGVTFTN

-544 VIDSYLVGNITLD
+544 LIDSYLVGNITLD

-563 NSGSSS
+563 NSGSGT

-590 ENRIIIVPGQ
+590 ENRIVIIPGQ
-600 NSSIILNISNDGT
+600 NSSIMLNISNDGT
-613 KDLDLSATLSGL
+613 KDLDLSATISGL
-625 PNGITVANGLEDV
+625 PNGINVANGLEEV
-638 SLEAGNST
+638 SLEAGNAT

-707 SLTIMVTNL
+707 SLTLMVTNL

-731 VSDWFTISVDTLSLS
+731 VSDWFTISVDTLSLN
-746 LDSGQSGSI
+746 LESGQSGSI

-764 GAPTNGVGLTI
+764 GAPTSGVDLTI

-789 SIAVIPQIAN
+789 SIAIIPQIAD
-799 GLITVMSDS
+799 GLITVMSDNDD
-808 VEAKP
+808 AKP
-813 GEMIYGNVIVT
+813 GEMIYGNVIIT

-843 LGDAEVV
+843 LDDAEVV
-850 LSPSMSSTP
+850 LSPSMSSSP
-859 IPWSCTIAEG
+859 IPWSCMVPEG
-869 ETAGTKVLTFR
+869 ETSGTKVLTFR

-890 VTFSEAYNVEPSWND
+890 VTFSEAYTVEPSWNG
-905 EVISFV
+905 EVISFT
-911 FDKNDLIFDESS
+911 FDKDYLVFDESS

-939 VEGSLDLSGKNE
+939 VEGTLDSSGKNE
-951 PQMDVVF
+951 PQMDMVF

-989 DGFEASITVEA
+989 DGFEASLTIE
-1000 RSEILGQTVTDKS
+1000 SISQILGQTVTDQS
-1013 PELRVDVAGP
+1013 PELRVDVGGP
-1023 DLPPQGMDLG
+1023 DLPPRGMDLG
-1033 LIELDN
+1033 LFELN
-1039 RNSII
+1039 NENSII
-1044 MFASGWA
+1044 ILATGWA
-1051 LALIL
+1051 LSLIL
-1056 LMYIR
+1056 VMYIR
-1061 LFRKPADILE
+1061 LFRKPEEIME

-1076 ETPLGPNEV
+1076 IPLGPNEV
-1085 RIDEYNKVTCTS
+1085 RIDEYNKVTCCS
-1097 CGARLGVPEG
+1097 CEARLGVPEG
-1107 SEPPFRFTCPKCE
+1107 SEPPFRFTCPKCD
-1120 TRIRVV
+1120 TKIRVV